1 MALVLF
7 YIALVLLIGMLTAEY
22 FGVSLIHHEA
32 VADIVSDQEEKIR
45 TIAKTSRHFV
55 SKIRFENFHKLVVR
69 IVNFT
74 KKEIIYLKRRFDSQ
88 QPKFFVKVTKPNE
101 NHKNSVS
108 FFLRSV
114 AEHKNSL
121 KNKDL

>member
-1 MALVLF
+1 MALVVF
-7 YIALVLLIGMLTAEY
+7 YVALILLIGMLTAEY

-45 TIAKTSRHFV
+45 TIAKTSRHFA

-74 KKEIIYLKRRFDSQ
+74 KKEMIYLKRRFDSQ
-88 QPKFFVKVTKPNE
+88 QPKFFVQVKKPNE
-101 NHKNSVS
+101 THKNSVPFS
-108 FFLRSV
+108 SAPSPNTKIL
-114 AEHKNSL
+114 
-121 KNKDL
+121 